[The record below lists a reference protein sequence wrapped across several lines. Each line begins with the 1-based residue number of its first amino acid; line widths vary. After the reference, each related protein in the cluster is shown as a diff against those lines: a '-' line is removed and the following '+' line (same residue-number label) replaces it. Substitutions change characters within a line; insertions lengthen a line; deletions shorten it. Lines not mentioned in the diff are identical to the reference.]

1 MQSRKERRQEA
12 RTNGVSFEPQY
23 NGKVIDKTEYNR
35 VAEEYRAKLEEAN
48 NKFKNAQTDA
58 ERNEILENLTEELT
72 TEV

>member
-23 NGKVIDKTEYNR
+23 NGEVIDKAEYNR
-35 VAEEYRAKLEEAN
+35 RTEEYKVKLEEAN
-48 NKFKNAQTDA
+48 NKFKNAQTD
-58 ERNEILENLTEELT
+58 EELKEVLEKLT